1 MKRISILLYTC
12 CCLLSC
18 SYKQEN
24 EIMKQQCEEWFAVER
39 TYLYDN
45 YQVGDS
51 IFFIDENDSRQG
63 FVIQKQTKDYQIEYT
78 KGTLLMKSQEYISGL
93 HLSISLQ
100 QEIPY
105 FTSIDIYETYN
116 GTEKVLFSIQHN
128 NRNVSEHKKNDLS
141 NPTCNDTEKILAG
154 DAYINSKQTGKAL
167 CVLRKGFGIVR
178 IEDQYGHKWTN
189 IKDTSE

>member
-128 NRNVSEHKKNDLS
+128 NRNIRKTICPIQHATIRKRFSQEMPISIPDKQAKHSVYCVKVLELSE
-141 NPTCNDTEKILAG
+141 
-154 DAYINSKQTGKAL
+154 
-167 CVLRKGFGIVR
+167 
-178 IEDQYGHKWTN
+178 
-189 IKDTSE
+189 